1 MEPRFCSC
9 DSLAFVINSSVFK
22 QIYFRSLL
30 IKAINLFLN
39 LFSSSDMDN
48 FELNSR
54 KFSEQEFQSL
64 DRGEVINE
72 RKILSTDA
80 SLVSAPLR
88 YYVPMIENLSQA
100 PFCMNSFRLV
110 YVFVIRHRR
119 MTATTRFGF
128 RKENYYTF
136 K

>member
-1 MEPRFCSC
+1 
-9 DSLAFVINSSVFK
+9 
-22 QIYFRSLL
+22 
-30 IKAINLFLN
+30 
-39 LFSSSDMDN
+39 MDN

-88 YYVPMIENLSQA
+88 YYVRMIENLSQA